1 MKGRWTIHNLLR
13 CGKHHSPQ
21 IGDERIQT
29 LKEVET
35 YVLDQY
41 VYIPQNFVENNY
53 VISEKVEGLNIW
65 PFGSEYDFKNVVNS
79 TSSSLYTR

>member
-1 MKGRWTIHNLLR
+1 MDDPQFTEMWETSL
-13 CGKHHSPQ
+13 SQ

-65 PFGSEYDFKNVVNS
+65 PFGSEYDFKNVVM
-79 TSSSLYTR
+79 YE